1 MNIAF
6 CGKSWYHYFTV
17 IYAINSTVKENCIL
31 LLPEILAALLALW
44 LVYNFYYSNDYFHDF
59 LYGKGE
65 G

>member
-1 MNIAF
+1 MDIAF

-44 LVYNFYYSNDYFHDF
+44 LVYNF
-59 LYGKGE
+59 
-65 G
+65 